1 MKKVLLLTVVL
12 VLVFS
17 WAAANERT
25 MAKMQMAKMQM
36 AAPVETERIDRGMS
50 ESFEWEE
57 VLSSWTVVDQDG
69 DGNEWEVT
77 NWGYRSGTK
86 CLSVYYNSTG
96 NNDWLIS
103 PKLTL
108 EAASE
113 LKFWASSGTSAWLES
128 FNVLISETGND
139 IADFATTL
147 GSVVNAP
154 STYTQYA
161 YDLSAYE
168 GEEVYVAIQC
178 VSVYQFYL
186 FLDDFSV
193 SNCSWENP
201 APENLTGSVDG
212 ANVTLTWTMP
222 DWAEAGN
229 RENERELTGFKVY
242 RNAEEVALI
251 DDPAARIYVDNTT
264 TESNFSYHM
273 TAIHGEEESVPS
285 GSVEV
290 STVVEL
296 PCWLEWG
303 ENYDFED
310 YAFGG
315 WISAFKAATDFD
327 FGDSEVDVAGF
338 EIGFNGP
345 QNDIPWKIV
354 RMIDGLPSEEII
366 GDLQG
371 TFDAVGG
378 EVVRVII
385 GSDTKLTGHVALVVE
400 PDYDFIAVDYNAT
413 SDHTFYA
420 EPTDW
425 ALISAYDYQGAWLMR
440 LNVSGELNSVEGSDI
455 VSATTLL
462 GNYPNPFN
470 PTTTISFNLAEAGN
484 VNLGIYNIKGQ
495 LVKTLVNEHLDAD
508 NHNIAW
514 NGRDENNNTAASGIY
529 FYKIST
535 KSYSSTRKMILMK

>member
-1 MKKVLLLTVVL
+1 MKKVLLLTVAM

-17 WAAANERT
+17 WAVANERT
-25 MAKMQMAKMQM
+25 MAKMQM
-36 AAPVETERIDRGMS
+36 AAPVETERNDRDMT

-57 VLSSWTVVDQDG
+57 ILSSWTVINEDG
-69 DGNEWEVT
+69 DANQWELT
-77 NWGYRSGTK
+77 NWNYRTGTK

-103 PKLTL
+103 PKLTI

-113 LKFWASSGTSAWLES
+113 LKFWASSGTSAWPES

-147 GSVVNAP
+147 GSVV
-154 STYTQYA
+154 
-161 YDLSAYE
+161 
-168 GEEVYVAIQC
+168 
-178 VSVYQFYL
+178 
-186 FLDDFSV
+186 
-193 SNCSWENP
+193 
-201 APENLTGSVDG
+201 DG

-222 DWAEAGN
+222 DWAVAGN
-229 RENERELTGFKVY
+229 RENDRELTGFKVY
-242 RNAEEVALI
+242 RNAEEITLI
-251 DDPAARIYVDNTT
+251 DDPDARTYVDNTT

-273 TAIHGEEESVPS
+273 TAIHGDEESVPS

-338 EIGFNGP
+338 EIGFNGSL
-345 QNDIPWKIV
+345 NDIPWKIV
-354 RMIDGLPSEEII
+354 QMIDGLPSEEII

-440 LNVSGELNSVEGSDI
+440 LNVSGEMSSVEESDL
-455 VSATTLL
+455 VSAATLL

-470 PTTTISFNLAEAGN
+470 PTTTITYQLAKDSYVQLKIYDIAG
-484 VNLGIYNIKGQ
+484 
-495 LVKTLVNEHLDAD
+495 
-508 NHNIAW
+508 
-514 NGRDENNNTAASGIY
+514 R
-529 FYKIST
+529 
-535 KSYSSTRKMILMK
+535 